1 MIADEPIIRTRAPL
15 SEPFER
21 VTCVF
26 VQLDNQPGCAAR
38 VVILTT
44 GATQSIPCETIKEA
58 NELRDQL
65 FSMPVGLGAVF
76 SAPIP
81 DVVAASSE
89 PDLWPNL
96 RDVVWGER
104 T

>member
-1 MIADEPIIRTRAPL
+1 MIADEPIIRTNTP
-15 SEPFER
+15 SER

-38 VVILTT
+38 IIVLTT
-44 GATQSIPCETIKEA
+44 GASQSIPCETIREA

-65 FSMPVGLGAVF
+65 AVG
-76 SAPIP
+76 
-81 DVVAASSE
+81 E
-89 PDLWPNL
+89 M
-96 RDVVWGER
+96 